1 MQTRTL
7 SNGLQV
13 PTIGYGTG
21 MPNNIARQC
30 VAEAIN
36 VGYRL
41 IDTAEMYEDE
51 VGVGEGINAS
61 QIPREKIFVTS
72 KLNNNIKTYE
82 ETIDAFQ
89 KSLQKLNMTYI
100 DIFLI
105 HWPNPSDI
113 RPNWQQ
119 RNAECW
125 RALEDLY
132 LEGKIHAIG
141 VSNFWIHH
149 LVELK
154 KTQRIAPMI
163 NQLFLAP
170 GESQPDVTKYCQDH
184 NIQMEA
190 YSPLGKG
197 KVQKNEVLNSIAKA
211 NNLTPAQ
218 VALCWS
224 LSHSYIP
231 IPRSTNTSRMYENI
245 NSINHHLSSTE
256 ITKIDE
262 LNGVLGKSANPDLI

>member
-61 QIPREKIFVTS
+61 QISREKIFVTS